1 MILSPV
7 SVAYEGQTVILS
19 SIVVPAGFPSP
30 ASDDLEDEID
40 PIARIVPHPSATFWW
55 RVSGDSLVDEG
66 IHDGDLI
73 AVDRSGKARVGRIVL
88 AVVDG
93 SITLKKLAKRDGQ
106 YWLDPKSKGNNYQ
119 PIRIT
124 DQTEIWGV
132 IAGSVR
138 RYSVD

>member
-40 PIARIVPHPSATFWW
+40 PIAWIVPHPSATFWW

-73 AVDRSGKARVGRIVL
+73 AVDRSGKAGTV
-88 AVVDG
+88 A
-93 SITLKKLAKRDGQ
+93 KLAMRQ
-106 YWLDPKSKGNNYQ
+106 PFVLFKGLTFQ
-119 PIRIT
+119 KLCLP
-124 DQTEIWGV
+124 
-132 IAGSVR
+132 
-138 RYSVD
+138 